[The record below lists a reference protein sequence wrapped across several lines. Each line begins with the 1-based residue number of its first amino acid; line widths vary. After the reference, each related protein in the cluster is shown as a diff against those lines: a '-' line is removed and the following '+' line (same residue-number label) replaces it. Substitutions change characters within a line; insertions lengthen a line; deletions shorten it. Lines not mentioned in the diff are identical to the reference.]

1 MILTQKKMQQALN
14 CTNEADKESIANY
27 LADLKQLQ
35 IALTNYDDPAQVAKL
50 ARLANKIAA
59 NNRMNELYDA
69 AYDAAKA
76 EKRSDI
82 LAMLIEQRRVI
93 RSMVNQARLCE
104 LYYSGKYQ
112 DPKYALLFH
121 ALTAEFLQDCDPNVQ
136 ISKGCTNGNEGVLAA
151 ESVREGIANDKSP
164 VAITPDFSSAIHD
177 KRLMQAVAQN
187 ILRDA
192 NFFNGIYDTAAFA
205 KISQSKFP
213 GLATV
218 NNKGLDICTQCGE
231 QFSTHQ
237 MKPGFIT
244 LLTDS
249 SLLNFTLKPPPP
261 PAKAKSAAVTVDWKG
276 GTYNKLL
283 SAMQFQTAPAA
294 TASQHTIMHSDP
306 FKKAKEKELDKV
318 EIKPKIRPDSTS
330 TR

>member
-1 MILTQKKMQQALN
+1 MILTKQKMQQALN
-14 CTNEADKESIANY
+14 CTNEADKESIADY

-50 ARLANKIAA
+50 ARLANKIAD
-59 NNRMNELYDA
+59 NNIMNESYNT
-69 AYDAAKA
+69 AYDTAKA

-82 LAMLIEQRRVI
+82 LTMLIEQRRVI
-93 RSMVNQARLCE
+93 RSMINQARLCE

-136 ISKGCTNGNEGVLAA
+136 ISKGCTHGNEGVLAA
-151 ESVREGIANDKSP
+151 ESVRDGIAKDKSP

-177 KRLMQAVAQN
+177 KRLMQAIAQN

-213 GLATV
+213 GLTAV
-218 NNKGLDICTQCGE
+218 NNKGLNICMQYSE
-231 QFSTHQ
+231 KFSTYK
-237 MKPGFIT
+237 MKSGFIT
-244 LLTDS
+244 LLADS
-249 SLLNFTLKPPPP
+249 SLLTFILKAPPRPL
-261 PAKAKSAAVTVDWKG
+261 KAKPAAITVDWKG

-283 SAMQFQTAPAA
+283 SAMQLQTAPAA
-294 TASQHTIMHSDP
+294 TTSQQAIMHSDP
-306 FKKAKEKELDKV
+306 FKRVKEKELDEV
-318 EIKPKIRPDSTS
+318 ESNPKIRPDSTS